1 MAVLAVIVR
10 KRFVIKVD
18 DTGVTAIM
26 WGPTL
31 SIPWSD
37 IERMEG
43 HRLSA
48 RLLRRSNG
56 KRVFVSMLDPAWTDR
71 PVTRAIRS
79 HLAS

>member
-1 MAVLAVIVR
+1 MITAITRNRLVIE
-10 KRFVIKVD
+10 VD
-18 DTGVTAIM
+18 DLGVTLRMA
-26 WGPTL
+26 GPTL

-37 IERMEG
+37 IERLED
-43 HRLSA
+43 HSLSA

-56 KRVFVSMLDPAWTDR
+56 KRVFVSMLDRGWTDR